1 MTGISLGRSIG
12 VYMTFIIAS
21 LVLLFVMNRFT
32 AIPGNTR
39 VGIAAAVAV
48 GMPTLVVSYL
58 NYVS

>member
-1 MTGISLGRSIG
+1 
-12 VYMTFIIAS
+12 
-21 LVLLFVMNRFT
+21 MNRFT